1 MTTTTTTAPTATA
14 ATEPA
19 PTDAATAPPPAT
31 EGEAPSA
38 AARSGSVEERAARA
52 EAARTRL
59 APVLAAAAQGASARE
74 AERELPREQ
83 VRALAEAGFGRL
95 RVPVDLGG
103 DGLSWVE
110 VAELFVQAAAADP
123 ALPQVFRGHFA
134 WVEHLLT
141 LPPGPYRDRWLA
153 RVVAGEMVGN
163 AWSATGDVI
172 GRSGTVA
179 ERDGDGWSI
188 TGRKYYTTGTIFAG
202 WADVTCRVG
211 EQLSTALVRTDQ
223 EGVTVSDDW
232 DGFGQ
237 RVTGTGTLVLD
248 RARVDVE
255 DVAPFEGRFRYQ
267 TALYQLVLL
276 SVHAGIAAGIE
287 QDTGAEVRARTRT
300 YTHGL
305 APLVRE
311 DPAVLAVAGE
321 ISATAFAARQVVR
334 GAAEAVQGAADT
346 AHERDSDADLS
357 SNAAAEIATAQAQVV
372 LSRSVPAAATLLFD
386 TLGASGVS
394 TTRNLDRHWRNARTI
409 ASHNPV
415 IYKARIVG
423 DFSVNGTTPPYVWDI
438 GTAASVAAAQQGGSH
453 A

>member
-1 MTTTTTTAPTATA
+1 VTTTTDGA
-14 ATEPA
+14 
-19 PTDAATAPPPAT
+19 
-31 EGEAPSA
+31 SA
-38 AARSGSVEERAARA
+38 AATRGSAEERADRLAAARARLAPLLA
-52 EAARTRL
+52 EAAE
-59 APVLAAAAQGASARE
+59 GASRRE
-74 AERELPREQ
+74 AERELPRAQ
-83 VRALAEAGFGRL
+83 VRALAAAGFGKL
-95 RVPVDLGG
+95 RVPVEFGG
-103 DGLSWVE
+103 DGLTWVE
-110 VAELFVQAAAADP
+110 TAELLVAAATADP
-123 ALPQVFRGHFA
+123 ALPQIFRGHLA

-141 LPPGPYRDRWLA
+141 LPPSAYRDGWLA
-153 RVVAGEMVGN
+153 RVTAGELVGN

-172 GRSGTVA
+172 GRSGTVV
-179 ERDGDGWSI
+179 ERDGDGWVIS
-188 TGRKYYTTGTIFAG
+188 GRKYYTTGTIFAD

-211 EQLSTALVRTDQ
+211 DEPSTALVRTAQD
-223 EGVTVSDDW
+223 GVTVSDDW

-237 RVTGTGTLVLD
+237 RVTGTGTLVLAG
-248 RARVDVE
+248 ARVEAE

-276 SVHAGIAAGIE
+276 TVQAGIAAAIE
-287 QDTGAEVRARTRT
+287 RDTGAEVRARTRT

-321 ISATAFAARQVVR
+321 ISAAAFAARQLVR

-346 AHERDSDADLS
+346 AARRDSPADL
-357 SNAAAEIATAQAQVV
+357 AANVVAEIATAQAQVV
-372 LSRSVPAAATLLFD
+372 LSRSVPAAATALFD

-394 TTRNLDRHWRNARTI
+394 TSRNLDRHWRNARTV

-438 GTAASVAAAQQGGSH
+438 GTAASVAQRETPSS
-453 A
+453 

>member
-1 MTTTTTTAPTATA
+1 MTTTTDAT
-14 ATEPA
+14 
-19 PTDAATAPPPAT
+19 
-31 EGEAPSA
+31 SA
-38 AARSGSVEERAARA
+38 AATRGSAEERAGRLAAARARLAPLFA
-52 EAARTRL
+52 EAAE
-59 APVLAAAAQGASARE
+59 GASRRE
-74 AERELPREQ
+74 AERELPRAQ
-83 VRALAEAGFGRL
+83 VRALAAAGFGNL
-95 RVPVDLGG
+95 RVPADLGG
-103 DGLSWVE
+103 DGLTWVE
-110 VAELFVQAAAADP
+110 TAELLVEAATADP
-123 ALPQVFRGHFA
+123 ALPQIFRGHLA

-141 LPPGPYRDRWLA
+141 LPPGSYRDGWLA
-153 RVVAGEMVGN
+153 RVTAGDLVGN

-172 GRSGTVA
+172 GRSGTVV
-179 ERDGDGWSI
+179 ERDGAGWVVS
-188 TGRKYYTTGTIFAG
+188 GRKYYTTGTIFAD

-211 EQLSTALVRTDQ
+211 DEASTALVRTGQD
-223 EGVTVSDDW
+223 GVTVSDDW

-248 RARVDVE
+248 RARVEEE

-276 SVHAGIAAGIE
+276 TVQAGIAAAIE
-287 QDTGAEVRARTRT
+287 RDTGAEVRARTRT

-321 ISATAFAARQVVR
+321 ISAAAFAARLLVR

-346 AHERDSDADLS
+346 AARRDSPEDL
-357 SNAAAEIATAQAQVV
+357 AANVVAEIATAQAQVV
-372 LSRSVPAAATLLFD
+372 LSRSVPAAATALFD

-394 TTRNLDRHWRNARTI
+394 TSRNLDRHWRNARTV

-438 GTAASVAAAQQGGSH
+438 GTAASVAQQGGST